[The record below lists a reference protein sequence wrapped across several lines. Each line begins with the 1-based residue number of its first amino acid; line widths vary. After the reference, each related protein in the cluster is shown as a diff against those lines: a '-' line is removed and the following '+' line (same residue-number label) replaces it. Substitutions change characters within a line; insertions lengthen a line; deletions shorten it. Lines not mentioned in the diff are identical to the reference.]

1 MNLVRSAQKN
11 DHKPF
16 SYSEAELNE
25 QLQAWR
31 ENPAWVDRPPLIKV
45 RRN

>member
-1 MNLVRSAQKN
+1 MSLMSSVQRKGDKS
-11 DHKPF
+11 F

-31 ENPAWVDRPPLIKV
+31 ENPSWVDKPPLIKV
-45 RRN
+45 RSS